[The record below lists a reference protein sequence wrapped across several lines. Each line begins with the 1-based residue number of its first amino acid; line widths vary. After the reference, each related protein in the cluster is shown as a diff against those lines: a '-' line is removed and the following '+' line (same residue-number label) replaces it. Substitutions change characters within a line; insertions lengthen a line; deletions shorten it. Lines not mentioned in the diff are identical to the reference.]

1 MSTDF
6 ESMQDRIQQF
16 VDERDWSQFH
26 SPRNLVLA
34 LVSEVGE
41 LADLVRWK
49 SDDQE
54 LSSEEKQAA
63 ALEIADIAIFLVRL
77 SKVIGI
83 DLIQV
88 MGEKIDIN
96 EKRYPL
102 NKSKGNATK
111 YTEL

>member
-1 MSTDF
+1 
-6 ESMQDRIQQF
+6 MQDRIQQF